1 MSSPKKKPA
10 KRGRP
15 KKKVKEMLQ
24 THGKVEGFTPTSL
37 DQIWGD
43 DGTGRYSTMIE
54 EEYVNSVK
62 DMAMTDLQAH
72 ASKIGFIPIENREN
86 LEKRLIKEFKRHV
99 SEYRAPT
106 DVGVSPEIQKI
117 SAKAKKILEEGK

>member
-15 KKKVKEMLQ
+15 KKKVKEMSQ
-24 THGKVEGFTPTSL
+24 THGKVDSFTPTSL

-43 DGTGRYSTMIE
+43 DGTGRYSTMVA
-54 EEYVNSVK
+54 EEYMDSVRN
-62 DMAMTDLQAH
+62 MSMTDLQAH
-72 ASKIGFIPIENREN
+72 ASKIGFIPIDNREN

-99 SEYRAPT
+99 SEFRAPK
-106 DVGVSPEIQKI
+106 DVGITPESEKI
-117 SAKAKKILEEGK
+117 SAKAKKILEEGR